1 MTDKELTS
9 HCYAFAEILEEKLPG
24 SRSLTIIFQG
34 DDIKIIAKAIPEDF
48 RDAILALESFLAHQE
63 IKNENTTVH

>member
-1 MTDKELTS
+1 MTDKELAS
-9 HCYAFAEILEEKLPG
+9 HCYAFAEILETKLPG
-24 SRSLTIIFQG
+24 SRSITIIFDR
-34 DDIKIIAKAIPEDF
+34 DDIKIIAKAMPEDF